1 MTKHLFQM
9 LIFLNKLGATGLLH
23 SIWSKQSSEPI
34 FVHIQTLQANA
45 KKALDRLNRISGV
58 EVKKNKFISRFQLL
72 DIFSTAEEMDL
83 IIDYLKSIEKCDTCS
98 VNDVIYIKLSEQK
111 SFVQKV
117 SEDDLNLLK
126 LHILSKSI
134 LSEIKNLESSVSGSK
149 KSIKE
154 HLKAGSRTQ
163 AKYEL
168 KRMKRVQTTLEK
180 KLIVLNN
187 LESIIDSVES
197 ASSQINVM
205 QAYKAGAM
213 ALKNELHKNDTP
225 ESAAKTLDDVNYYM
239 NEVKE
244 ISDILSTEVFA
255 DTSEDQL
262 NEELEMLL
270 KEENKQEELINSLTD
285 LEIVSHEPEMEG
297 FDDQLK
303 INKKL
308 TDFDY
313 SA

>member
-1 MTKHLFQM
+1 MISIDF
-9 LIFLNKLGATGLLH
+9 ILNKLGATGLLH
-23 SIWSKQSSEPI
+23 SIWSKQPSEPI

-45 KKALDRLNRISGV
+45 KKALDKLSHKSGV
-58 EVKKNKFISRFQLL
+58 EVKKNKFIPRTQLL
-72 DIFSTAEEMDL
+72 DIFSTEEEMDL

-126 LHILSKSI
+126 LHILSKST
-134 LSEIKNLESSVSGSK
+134 LSQMKSLESSVSESK
-149 KSIKE
+149 QSIKE
-154 HLKAGSRTQ
+154 HLKSGSRTQ

-168 KRMKRVQTTLEK
+168 KRMKRVQATLEK

-197 ASSQINVM
+197 ASSQIDVM

-213 ALKNELHKNDTP
+213 ALKNELQKNDSP
-225 ESAAKTLDDVNYYM
+225 ESAAKTMDDVNYYM

-255 DTSEDQL
+255 DTSDDQL

-270 KEENKQEELINSLTD
+270 KEENKQEELINSLND

-297 FDDQLK
+297 FDDK
-303 INKKL
+303 RRINKKL
-308 TDFDY
+308 TEFDY
-313 SA
+313 ST